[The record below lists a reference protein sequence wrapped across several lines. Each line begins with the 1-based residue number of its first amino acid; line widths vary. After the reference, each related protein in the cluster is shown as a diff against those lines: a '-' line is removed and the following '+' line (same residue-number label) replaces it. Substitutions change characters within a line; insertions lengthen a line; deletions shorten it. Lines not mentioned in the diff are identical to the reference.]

1 MINNNPQNLI
11 RCIVWLG
18 INLMKLGQSS
28 CIDIKICTT
37 PLVHRWLVQFHLQEL
52 VAVLTSI
59 GVCPMVI
66 GHVETQ
72 NEATAATIVAFGV
85 MAMEKNAVEQYT
97 LSNIVTIVQYHNYLQ
112 VEVLLIC

>member
-1 MINNNPQNLI
+1 
-11 RCIVWLG
+11 
-18 INLMKLGQSS
+18 
-28 CIDIKICTT
+28 
-37 PLVHRWLVQFHLQEL
+37 
-52 VAVLTSI
+52 
-59 GVCPMVI
+59 MVI

-85 MAMEKNAVEQYT
+85 MAMEENAGEQYT